1 MGTVMAGLDFNRY
14 CSAIVGQTE
23 LLADAIAGAD
33 MTTEVPSCPGWNL
46 GQLVRHLGGAQRW
59 AAEMVRAA
67 AAEPLP
73 DNHFRDLS
81 EYTAEDAAVI
91 APWLLDG
98 AVTLA
103 DTLRAAGPHLT
114 VSTGPIPD
122 GVAAFYA
129 RRFTHETAMHRA
141 DAMLA
146 LGKAYTLDRDVAIDG
161 IDEWMYLGSLPMHFE
176 LHPRTRELLGPGRTL
191 HFHATDTTSEDEA
204 EWVVDLTG
212 DTLAWRRAH
221 EKAAVAVRGPVT
233 ELLLVI
239 YKRRSPGDG
248 AVEVLGEAK
257 LLDFWLDRMSFE

>member
-33 MTTEVPSCPGWNL
+33 MTTEVPSCPGWNV

-59 AAEMVRAA
+59 AAETVRA

-73 DNHFRDLS
+73 DSHFRDLP
-81 EYTAEDAAVI
+81 EYADEDSAVI

-98 AVTLA
+98 AVMLA
-103 DTLRAAGPHLT
+103 DALRAAGPHLP
-114 VSTGPIPD
+114 VSTAPIPD

-129 RRFTHETAMHRA
+129 RRFTHETAIHRA
-141 DAMLA
+141 DAVLA
-146 LGKAYTLDRDVAIDG
+146 LGKAYTLERDVAIDG
-161 IDEWMYLGSLPMHFE
+161 VDEWMYLGSLPMHFE
-176 LHPRTRELLGPGRTL
+176 LHPQTRELLGPRRTL

-239 YKRRSPGDG
+239 YKRRSPGD
-248 AVEVLGEAK
+248 ATVEVLGDAN